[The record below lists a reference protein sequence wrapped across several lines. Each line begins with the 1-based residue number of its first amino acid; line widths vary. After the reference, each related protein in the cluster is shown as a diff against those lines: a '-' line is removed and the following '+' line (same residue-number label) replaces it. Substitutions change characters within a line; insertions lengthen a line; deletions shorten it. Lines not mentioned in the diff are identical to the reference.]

1 MDKGIRG
8 RCLILQPWTFSKKE
22 KEKENIIMDKLIE
35 NEATKANWFALLLAI
50 TSDKPISS
58 KEACLYMGIPVDIS
72 EE

>member
-1 MDKGIRG
+1 MEGVLYYDHG
-8 RCLILQPWTFSKKE
+8 LFSKNK
-22 KEKENIIMDKLIE
+22 KEKENIIMGTVLE